1 MEVTLKV
8 PKTIN
13 DISLR
18 QYIKWAGIVE
28 QNKDVQNNF
37 LEIKLLE
44 TFCDID
50 GRDAAKV
57 NLNEASEAIDHIVGL
72 LQGEQPLTQRFKMV
86 GSDGAVCE
94 FGFIPNL
101 SKMTL
106 GEYVDLDTYIT
117 DTKTLN
123 RAMAVLY
130 RPVHESWKNK
140 DAYRIAEYGGT
151 DMMADIMMDMP
162 LGIALGALV
171 FFYRLEKKL
180 LLLSMHSSA
189 KQLMKEAEH
198 SAEGRKRFLS
208 AMDGIKAYMHSL
220 KVTRL
225 ELTPLPDSM
234 LSRH

>member
-18 QYIKWAGIVE
+18 QYIKWTGIVE

-44 TFCDID
+44 TFCGID
-50 GRDAAKV
+50 GSDAAKV
-57 NLNEASEAIDHIVGL
+57 HLNEASEAIDHVVGL
-72 LQGEQPLTQRFKMV
+72 LQQEPPLTERFNMV

-106 GEYVDLDTYIT
+106 GEYVDLDNYIT
-117 DTKTLN
+117 DTKTLH

-140 DAYRIAEYGGT
+140 KAYRVAEYEGT
-151 DMMADIMMDMP
+151 DLLADVMMDMP
-162 LGIALGALV
+162 LGIALGAMV

-189 KQLMKEAEH
+189 KQLMAEAEQ

-208 AMDGIKAYMHSL
+208 AMDGIRAYMHSL

-234 LSRH
+234 LSRR